1 MSPTERQMKRNG
13 HQQDSIVQ
21 LIYSL
26 PTDIQDSPHTVLS
39 QALRYRK
46 NYRRELAEE
55 KNVLNNNY

>member
-26 PTDIQDSPHTVLS
+26 PTDI
-39 QALRYRK
+39 
-46 NYRRELAEE
+46 
-55 KNVLNNNY
+55 